1 MLDTIAAIATGSQVA
16 AIGIV
21 RLSGPESIAL
31 VNRLFK
37 PISGKAMRD
46 AKDRALVYGK
56 LYNTDN
62 ELLDICLCT
71 VSHGPGSYTGEDTAE
86 LQCHG
91 SPVVLR
97 AVLDELFKL
106 GARHA
111 LPGEFTKRAFLNG
124 RMDLSSA
131 EAVAD
136 IIDAESI
143 ESAKNAAGQLGGA
156 VERKIEGIYSLL
168 TDISSHYHAVL
179 DYPDED
185 IEDFQLENYRR
196 DLTNAVAQLQRLL
209 NSFGRGK
216 LMRSGIPAAIVGLPN
231 AGKSSL
237 LNALL
242 GYDRAI
248 VTDVPGTTRDTIEEK
263 LSIGGINLRL
273 CDTAG
278 IHDTDDHV
286 EQLGVERSRKAMEQ
300 AELVIAVL
308 DGNQLPNED
317 ERSLISAAE
326 AAPHGIVV
334 LSKSDLEQRRPM
346 PETTLPIV
354 TVSSVSGEGL
364 QELESLIKQLFPMP
378 DVPAGEILTNARQA
392 DAVSRALESMNAA
405 LQAMELG
412 ATPDIVLTESEE
424 AMSALGELTGRSV
437 REDVTNRIF
446 QRFCVGK

>member
-1 MLDTIAAIATGSQVA
+1 MSDTIAAIATGSQVA

-21 RLSGPESIAL
+21 RLSGPDSITL
-31 VNRLFK
+31 VDKLFK
-37 PISGKAMRD
+37 PMSGKPMVQ
-46 AKDRALVYGK
+46 AKSRSLIYGK
-56 LYNTDN
+56 LYDTAGD
-62 ELLDICLCT
+62 LLDICLCT
-71 VSHGPGSYTGEDTAE
+71 ISHGPDSYTGEDTAE

-97 AVLDELFKL
+97 STLDELFKL

-124 RMDLSSA
+124 RMELTAA

-143 ESAKNAAGQLGGA
+143 EYVKNAAGQLGGA
-156 VERKIEGIYSLL
+156 VGKRIDGIYSLL
-168 TDISSHYHAVL
+168 TDMSSHYHAVL

-185 IEDFQLENYRR
+185 IEDFRLENYRKE
-196 DLTNAVAQLQRLL
+196 LSGAVSQLQQLL
-209 NSFGRGK
+209 DSFARGR
-216 LMRSGIPAAIVGLPN
+216 LMRSGIPAAIVGQPN

-248 VTDVPGTTRDTIEEK
+248 VTNVPGTTRDTIEEK
-263 LSIGGINLRL
+263 VNLGGLSIKL

-278 IHDTDDHV
+278 IHSTDDMV
-286 EQLGVERSRKAMEQ
+286 ERLGVERSRKAMAQ
-300 AELVIAVL
+300 AELVIVVL
-308 DGNQLPNED
+308 DGNSEPDIEEAEL
-317 ERSLISAAE
+317 LSAAE
-326 AAPHGIVV
+326 AAPHALVV
-334 LSKSDLEQRRPM
+334 ISKSDLEQHRKP
-346 PETTLPIV
+346 PVTKLPIV
-354 TVSSVSGEGL
+354 TVSSVTGDGL
-364 QELESLIKQLFPMP
+364 KALEQQIKLMFPLP
-378 DVPAGEILTNARQA
+378 DVPAGEILTNARHA

-405 LQAMELG
+405 LGAMELG
-412 ATPDIVLTESEE
+412 ATPDIVLTEAEE

>member
-1 MLDTIAAIATGSQVA
+1 MPDTIAAIATGSQVA

-21 RLSGPESIAL
+21 RLSGPDSL
-31 VNRLFK
+31 PLMDRLFK
-37 PISGKAMRD
+37 PMSGKAMSQSRD
-46 AKDRALVYGK
+46 RSLVYGN
-56 LYNTDN
+56 LYNSAG

-71 VSHGPGSYTGEDTAE
+71 ISRGPHSYTGEDTAE

-124 RMDLSSA
+124 RMDLTAA

-143 ESAKNAAGQLGGA
+143 DYAKNAAGQLSGA
-156 VERKIEGIYSLL
+156 VGRKIAGIYSSL

-185 IEDFQLENYRR
+185 IEDFRLDNYRHQLNAAVI
-196 DLTNAVAQLQRLL
+196 DLRQLLD
-209 NSFGRGK
+209 SFSRGK

-248 VTDVPGTTRDTIEEK
+248 VTDIPGTTRDTIEEK
-263 LSIGGINLRL
+263 LSLGGITLKL

-278 IHDTDDHV
+278 IHDTSDQV
-286 EQLGVERSRKAMEQ
+286 EQLGVERSRRAMERS
-300 AELVIAVL
+300 ELVIVVL
-308 DGNQLPNED
+308 DGNRESETEEEELLQ
-317 ERSLISAAE
+317 AAS
-326 AAPHGIVV
+326 AAPHALVV
-334 LSKSDLEQRRPM
+334 ISKSDLELHRKT
-346 PETTLPIV
+346 PETPLPVV

-364 QELESLIKQLFPMP
+364 DELEEEIRRMFPLP
-378 DVPAGEILTNARQA
+378 QVPAGEILTNARQA
-392 DAVSRALESMNAA
+392 EAVSRALDSMEAA
-405 LQAMELG
+405 LEAMSIG
-412 ATPDIVLTESEE
+412 RTPDIVLTETE
-424 AMSALGELTGRSV
+424 AAMGALGELTGRSV
-437 REDVTNRIF
+437 REDVTDRIF